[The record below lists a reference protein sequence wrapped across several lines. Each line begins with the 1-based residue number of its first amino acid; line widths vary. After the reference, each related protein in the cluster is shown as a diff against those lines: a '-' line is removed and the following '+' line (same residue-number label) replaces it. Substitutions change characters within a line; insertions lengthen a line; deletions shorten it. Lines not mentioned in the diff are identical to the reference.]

1 MLTIESV
8 AARSVFV
15 LVATPRQRS
24 SLMITS
30 DQLDRIS
37 SILATAPAWARLALT
52 SADTRLRA
60 RGADELSAFLVRR
73 IGEPQPCH
81 DENQLTLP
89 IAG

>member
-1 MLTIESV
+1 
-8 AARSVFV
+8 
-15 LVATPRQRS
+15 
-24 SLMITS
+24 MITP

-60 RGADELSAFLVRR
+60 RGADELSAILIRR
-73 IGEPQPCH
+73 FGEAQPLH
-81 DENQLTLP
+81 DPNQLTLP